1 MGILLKSF
9 AILVVI
15 GGLWVWVSGRSVTDE
30 VVATVPTFSLPASA
44 ITALDGEEGAFDKEG
59 TIILNENE
67 GQGGTAY
74 ILYTDYSAG
83 GSPSVKTKRLS
94 FETGDKCSEL
104 ALPCATNQP
113 GTPVEVNQKVRV
125 IGAVKNERVDVQE
138 IYLL

>member
-1 MGILLKSF
+1 MGILLKSLAVLF
-9 AILVVI
+9 II
-15 GGLWVWVSGRSVTDE
+15 GGIWVWVSGRSVTNE
-30 VVATVPTFSLPASA
+30 VAATVPSASLSASA
-44 ITALDGEEGAFDKEG
+44 ITALEGEEGVFDKEG

-74 ILYTDYSAG
+74 ILYTDYNAG

-94 FETGDKCSEL
+94 FETGDECSEL

-113 GTPVEVNQKVRV
+113 GTPVAVNQKVRV
-125 IGAVKNERVDVQE
+125 IGVVKNERVDVQE